1 MSCNFFYSIGIAPVY
16 QNEQADKR
24 VRIAATKEHPME
36 TAQITEVREPSRA
49 RALLSNNDFRL
60 LRQALASHARST
72 EEPEE
77 LARISALY
85 HRLGSYA

>member
-1 MSCNFFYSIGIAPVY
+1 
-16 QNEQADKR
+16 
-24 VRIAATKEHPME
+24 ME
-36 TAQITEVREPSRA
+36 TAQMTEIREPSRA

>member
-1 MSCNFFYSIGIAPVY
+1 
-16 QNEQADKR
+16 
-24 VRIAATKEHPME
+24 ME